1 MREQSTIGGNSTF
14 MSGMDP
20 EKRVKELEKKITKM
34 RNENQQLKGD
44 FDKAVKLLERE
55 TGEVVN
61 IESMLREETEWK
73 GRAQKIEV
81 LKS

>member
-1 MREQSTIGGNSTF
+1 

-61 IESMLREETEWK
+61 IESLLREETEWK